1 MKSYHAYGMPFL
13 WFWFWV
19 DFWSLFRALST
30 VQSGGWASVLP
41 SLLTTPSLPSASK
54 HGPPPLSSWCDHVIP
69 LCFVFTVLWLSR
81 CCSQLKHGIDVMT
94 FSSLTTFWFPGV
106 NNSHVAFCSIF
117 YVLTTHPSP
126 GCCPVV
132 RIFLPVQCSSPEKGG
147 GEDTFCETSVVW
159 KLLWCA
165 YTLLLISMLSV
176 NFPSQFWKFDLLSLS
191 FHYCC

>member
-19 DFWSLFRALST
+19 DFWSLFHALST
-30 VQSGGWASVLP
+30 GLSGGWASVLP

-94 FSSLTTFWFPGV
+94 FPSLTTFWFPGV
-106 NNSHVAFCSIF
+106 NSHVGFCSIF
-117 YVLTTHPSP
+117 YVLTTHPSA
-126 GCCPVV
+126 GCCLVV
-132 RIFLPVQCSSPEKGG
+132 RIFLPVQCSSAEKGAG
-147 GEDTFCETSVVW
+147 RIHSVRPHGLEAFVMC
-159 KLLWCA
+159 LHIIPYLHVG
-165 YTLLLISMLSV
+165 S
-176 NFPSQFWKFDLLSLS
+176 
-191 FHYCC
+191 